1 MNILSQIGTDVK
13 NHVQDHKGKLKIVDT
28 ETNILARSSD
38 DIGTMAL
45 GTDTDDVYIYVGSG
59 TWVKLATTST

>member
-28 ETNILARSSD
+28 ETNILGRSSD
-38 DIGTMAL
+38 DVGTMAL
-45 GTDTDDVYIYVGSG
+45 ATDTDDIYIHIGSG
-59 TWVKLATTST
+59 TWVKLVTAAT

>member
-28 ETNILARSSD
+28 ETNILGRSSD

-45 GTDTDDVYIYVGSG
+45 GTDTDDIYIHIGSG
-59 TWVKLATTST
+59 AWVKLATTST

>member
-28 ETNILARSSD
+28 ETNILGRSSD

-45 GTDTDDVYIYVGSG
+45 ATDTDNIYIHIGSG
-59 TWVKLATTST
+59 AWVKLVTEST

>member
-28 ETNILARSSD
+28 ETNILGRSSD

-45 GTDTDDVYIYVGSG
+45 GTDTDDIYIYIGSG
-59 TWVKLATTST
+59 AWVKLAPTST

>member
-13 NHVQDHKGKLKIVDT
+13 THVQAHKGKLKIVDT
-28 ETNILARSSD
+28 EDNIKDRSSD

-45 GTDTDDVYIYVGSG
+45 GSDTDDLYIHIGSG
-59 TWVKLATTST
+59 NWVKLETTSV